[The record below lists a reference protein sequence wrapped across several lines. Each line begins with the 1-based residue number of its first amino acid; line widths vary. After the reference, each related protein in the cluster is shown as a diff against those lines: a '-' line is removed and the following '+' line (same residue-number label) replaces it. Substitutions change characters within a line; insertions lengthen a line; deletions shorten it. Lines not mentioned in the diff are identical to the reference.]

1 MSPYERIRTKG
12 AALCG
17 LRREGHVSLIARS
30 AGGAPWVGAGDVQK
44 PSVKMATKQ
53 PATDIYTIRISLPE
67 TSDREAVAVI
77 TTQVIVVVD
86 LVVNYLL
93 PNFEKSFIS

>member
-1 MSPYERIRTKG
+1 MR
-12 AALCG
+12 
-17 LRREGHVSLIARS
+17 
-30 AGGAPWVGAGDVQK
+30 AGDVQK

-77 TTQVIVVVD
+77 TTQVVVVVD
-86 LVVNYLL
+86 LVV
-93 PNFEKSFIS
+93 S